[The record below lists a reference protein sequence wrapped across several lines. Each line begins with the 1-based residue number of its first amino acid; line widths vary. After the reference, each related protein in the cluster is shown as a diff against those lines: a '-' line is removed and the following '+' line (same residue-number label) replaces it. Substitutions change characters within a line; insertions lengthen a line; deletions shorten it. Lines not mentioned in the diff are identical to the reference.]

1 MPLLISQDLIKA
13 EDIDYENCLTLKGA
27 FDKNNTHSIPTAT
40 VKVRSPRFLYD
51 KNVET
56 KAGVLT
62 LPKGVNCLIGNALFK
77 NHAELT
83 DVIALR
89 RDNFGLPDKQQ
100 TEDRHAGVIDC
111 RT

>member
-1 MPLLISQDLIKA
+1 MQCYVVYTDQEYIVPVFVNGLETWGWRDSGCDVPLLISKDLIKA

-51 KNVET
+51 KDVEA
-56 KAGVLT
+56 KAGVLI

-77 NHAELT
+77 
-83 DVIALR
+83 
-89 RDNFGLPDKQQ
+89 KMQS
-100 TEDRHAGVIDC
+100 
-111 RT
+111 